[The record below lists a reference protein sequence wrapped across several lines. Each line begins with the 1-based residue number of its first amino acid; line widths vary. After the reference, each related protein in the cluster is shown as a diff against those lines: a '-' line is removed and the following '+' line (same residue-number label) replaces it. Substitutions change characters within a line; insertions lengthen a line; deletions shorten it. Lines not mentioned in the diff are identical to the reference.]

1 MRLAS
6 VVLALWY
13 WLAIIGPARA
23 TGIETALF
31 AVGTW
36 YAGLGVAG
44 QLLVQVGVSLALSAA
59 SYGLSYL
66 IGGAGKRQQGA
77 QQDTQGT
84 SLPEF
89 DALLETCRAYGT
101 ITTAGAVFFHK
112 TIANSGSSGPD
123 RWVFGLALSE
133 GICDSL
139 VSVSINGAECFFGP
153 AVGGIQDAVTSPW
166 FDGSI
171 AYMRAS
177 FRSGTDTQGVD
188 PIIAARFPTPP
199 DEFYPGDATRTT
211 KWAAFY
217 QRGICTLVLD
227 MDFGNSADHHAEL
240 WGVSYPQL
248 LVRVRGLRL
257 YDRTDPAQDPDDA
270 TTWTWTDTAT
280 VVIEDYL
287 VDDLGGQ
294 VDRDAVADGAA
305 TESIAIDREYIPTLD
320 GSEQRG
326 RINGMVYSSESPI
339 AVLGDMLQMNRGMLI
354 ATEGQY
360 VIRSDRAA
368 AAVATIH
375 KGQWRDQ
382 ISSTNEPD
390 TRSLI
395 DGVVAQFYPASRY
408 GQSAETAYPAEALDS
423 PSAER
428 VTFKYCDSAPAA
440 QRLGFAMMEE
450 NAVGRTVSGV
460 FDISV
465 LVASGKANRQ
475 IEVGDV
481 VNWDAPAPYDDMNG
495 LYRVDALSINS
506 DFSVSLSLTG
516 TSADVIEGWSTDLE
530 TPLEAAA

>member
-1 MRLAS
+1 MRRLSFIALLWLLA
-6 VVLALWY
+6 V
-13 WLAIIGPARA
+13 GPAHA
-23 TGIETALF
+23 TGIEA
-31 AVGTW
+31 AVLAVAGW
-36 YAGLGVAG
+36 YSTLGAVG

-66 IGGAGKRQQGA
+66 IGGAGKRQQQA
-77 QQDTQGT
+77 QQETQGT

-89 DALLETCRAYGT
+89 DALLEVCRAYGT
-101 ITTAGAVFFHK
+101 VTTAGAVFFHK
-112 TIANSGSSGPD
+112 TVANSGSSGPD

-133 GICDSL
+133 GICDEL
-139 VSVSINGAECFFGP
+139 VSVSINGTECFFGA
-153 AVGGIQDAVTSPW
+153 AVGGIQDAVTAPW

-177 FRSGTDTQGVD
+177 FRTGTDTQGVD
-188 PIIAARFPTPP
+188 PIIAARFPSPP
-199 DEFYPGDATRTT
+199 DDFFPGDATRAT

-240 WGVSYPQL
+240 WGVSYPQI
-248 LVRVRGLRL
+248 LVRLKGLRV

-287 VDDLGGQ
+287 CDDLGGQ
-294 VDRDAVADGAA
+294 VARADVADAPA
-305 TESIAIDREYIPTLD
+305 VESIGIDREYIPTLD
-320 GSEQRG
+320 GTEQRG

-339 AVLGDMLQMNRGMLI
+339 AVLGDMLQMNRGMPV

-360 VIRSDRAA
+360 VIRADRAA
-368 AAVATIH
+368 SAVATIH

-382 ISSTNEPD
+382 ISSQNEPD

-408 GQSAETAYPAEALDS
+408 GQSAETAYPSTALDN

-440 QRLGFAMMEE
+440 QRLAFALMEE
-450 NAVGRTVSGV
+450 NAIGRTISGV

-475 IEVGDV
+475 LEVGDV

-495 LYRVDALSINS
+495 LYKVDALSINS

-516 TSADVIEGWSTDLE
+516 TSADVIDGWSTALE

>member
-1 MRLAS
+1 MRRLSLALLAS
-6 VVLALWY
+6 VAL
-13 WLAIIGPARA
+13 ISPAYA
-23 TGIETALF
+23 DPITGTIA
-31 AVGTW
+31 AVGAW
-36 YAGLGVAG
+36 YASIGAVG

-66 IGGAGKRQQGA
+66 IGGAGKRQQQA
-77 QQDTQGT
+77 RQETQGT

-89 DALLETCRAYGT
+89 DALLEVGRAYGT

-112 TIANSGSSGPD
+112 TVANSGSSGPD

-133 GICDSL
+133 GICDEL
-139 VSVSINGAECFFGP
+139 VSVSINGTECFFGAP
-153 AVGGIQDAVTSPW
+153 SGGIQDAVTAPW

-177 FRSGTDTQGVD
+177 FRTGTDTQGVD
-188 PIIAARFPTPP
+188 PIIAARFPSPP
-199 DEFYPGDATRTT
+199 DDFFPGDATRAT

-217 QRGICTLVLD
+217 QRGICALVLD

-240 WGVSYPQL
+240 WGVAYPQI
-248 LVRVRGLRL
+248 LVRIKGLRI
-257 YDRTDPAQDPDDA
+257 YDRTDPAQDHDDA

-287 VDDLGGQ
+287 CDDLGGQ
-294 VDRDAVADGAA
+294 VARADVADAA
-305 TESIAIDREYIPTLD
+305 AAESIGIDREYIPTLA

-339 AVLGDMLQMNRGMLI
+339 AVLGDMLQMNRGMLV

-360 VIRSDRAA
+360 VIRADRAA
-368 AAVATIH
+368 SAVATIH

-382 ISSTNEPD
+382 ISAQNEPD

-408 GQSAETAYPAEALDS
+408 GQPAETAYPSTALDD

-428 VTFKYCDSAPAA
+428 VTFRYGDSAPAA
-440 QRLGFAMMEE
+440 QRLAFALMEE
-450 NAVGRTVSGV
+450 NAIGRTISGV

-465 LVASGKANRQ
+465 LAASGKANRQ
-475 IEVGDV
+475 LEVGDV

-516 TSADVIEGWSTDLE
+516 TSADVIDGWSTALE

>member
-1 MRLAS
+1 MRRLS
-6 VVLALWY
+6 LAL
-13 WLAIIGPARA
+13 LVS
-23 TGIETALF
+23 TALISPAYADPITGTIA
-31 AVGTW
+31 AVGAW
-36 YAGLGVAG
+36 YASIGAVG

-66 IGGAGKRQQGA
+66 IGGAGKRQQQA
-77 QQDTQGT
+77 RQETQGT

-89 DALLETCRAYGT
+89 DALLEVGRAYGT

-112 TIANSGSSGPD
+112 TVAAGGSSGPD

-133 GICDSL
+133 GICDGL
-139 VSVSINGAECFFGP
+139 VSISINGTECFFGA
-153 AVGGIQDAVTSPW
+153 AVGGIQDAVTAPW

-171 AYMRAS
+171 AYVRAS

-188 PIIAARFPTPP
+188 PIIAARFPSPP

-227 MDFGNSADHHAEL
+227 MDYGNSADHHAEL
-240 WGVSYPQL
+240 WGVAYPQI

-287 VDDLGGQ
+287 CDDLGGQ
-294 VDRDAVADGAA
+294 VDRDDVADGAA
-305 TESIAIDREYIPTLD
+305 AESIGIDREYIPTLD

-326 RINGMVYSSESPI
+326 RINGMVYSTESPI
-339 AVLGDMLQMNRGMLI
+339 AVLGDMLQMNRGMLV

-360 VIRSDRAA
+360 VIRADRAA

-382 ISSTNEPD
+382 ISAQNEPD

-408 GQSAETAYPAEALDS
+408 GQSAETAYPATALDN
-423 PSAER
+423 PSSER
-428 VTFKYCDSAPAA
+428 VTFRYCDSPAAA

-475 IEVGDV
+475 LEVGDV
-481 VNWDAPAPYDDMNG
+481 VNWDAPSPYDDMNG
-495 LYRVDALSINS
+495 LYRVDALIINS

-516 TSADVIEGWSTDLE
+516 TSASVIEGWSTDLE

>member
-1 MRLAS
+1 MVLRQLS
-6 VVLALWY
+6 LALVVA
-13 WLAIIGPARA
+13 LALVGPAQA
-23 TGIETALF
+23 EPISGTIA
-31 AVGTW
+31 AVGAW
-36 YAGLGVAG
+36 YASLGVVG

-66 IGGAGKRQQGA
+66 IGGAGKRQQQA
-77 QQDTQGT
+77 RQETQGT
-84 SLPEF
+84 ALPEF

-101 ITTAGAVFFHK
+101 VTTAGAVFFHK
-112 TIANSGSSGPD
+112 TASAAGSSGPD

-133 GICDSL
+133 GICDGL
-139 VSVSINGAECFFGP
+139 VSVSINGTECFFGP
-153 AVGGIQDAVTSPW
+153 PAGGIQNAVTAPW

-188 PIIAARFPTPP
+188 PIIADRFPSPP
-199 DEFYPGDATRTT
+199 DEFFPGDATRAT

-217 QRGICTLVLD
+217 QRGIATLVLD

-240 WGVSYPQL
+240 WGVAYPQI
-248 LVRVRGLRL
+248 LVRVRGLRQF
-257 YDRTDPAQDPDDA
+257 DRTDPAQDPDDPA
-270 TTWTWTDTAT
+270 TWTWTDAAT
-280 VVIEDYL
+280 VAIEDYL
-287 VDDLGGQ
+287 VSEIGGQ
-294 VDRDAVADGAA
+294 LDRDLVADAPA
-305 TESIAIDREYIPTLD
+305 VESIGIDRDYVPTLE

-326 RINGMVYSSESPI
+326 RINGMVYSSESPT
-339 AVLGDMLQMNRGMLI
+339 AVLGDMLQMNRGLLV

-360 VIRSDRAA
+360 VIRADRAA
-368 AAVATIH
+368 VAVATIH

-382 ISSTNEPD
+382 IGAQNEPD

-408 GQSAETAYPAEALDS
+408 GQSAETAYPAEALDD
-423 PSAER
+423 PAAER

-450 NAVGRTVSGV
+450 NAAGRTISGV

-465 LVASGKANRQ
+465 LVASGKPNRQ
-475 IEVGDV
+475 LEVGDV
-481 VNWDAPAPYDDMNG
+481 VNWDAPSPYDDMNG

-516 TSADVIEGWSTDLE
+516 TSAAVIDGWSTDLE

>member
-1 MRLAS
+1 MRRLS
-6 VVLALWY
+6 FIILLW
-13 WLAIIGPARA
+13 LVSLGPAQA
-23 TGIETALF
+23 TGIETALV
-31 AVGTW
+31 ALGSW
-36 YAGLGVAG
+36 YAGIGVTG
-44 QLLVQVGVSLALSAA
+44 QLLVQLGAGLALSAA

-66 IGGAGKRQQGA
+66 IGGAGKRQSGA
-77 QQDTQGT
+77 QQDAQGT

-101 ITTAGAVFFHK
+101 VTTAGAVFFHK
-112 TIANSGSSGPD
+112 TVANSGSSGPD

-133 GICDSL
+133 GICDGL
-139 VSVSINGAECFFGP
+139 VSVSINGTECFFGA
-153 AVGGIQDAVTSPW
+153 AVGGIQDAVTAPW
-166 FDGSI
+166 FDGSV

-188 PIIAARFPTPP
+188 PIIAARFPSPP
-199 DEFYPGDATRTT
+199 DDFFPGDATRVA
-211 KWAAFY
+211 KWAGFY

-227 MDFGNSADHHAEL
+227 MDFGNTADHHAEL

-248 LVRVRGLRL
+248 LVRIRGLRI

-270 TTWTWTDTAT
+270 TSWTWTDTAT

-294 VDRDAVADGAA
+294 VDRDAIADAA
-305 TESIAIDREYIPTLD
+305 AVQSIVIDREFIPTLD

-326 RINGMVYSSESPI
+326 RINGMVYSTESPI
-339 AVLGDMLQMNRGMLI
+339 GVLGDMLQMNRGLLV

-360 VIRSDRAA
+360 VIRADREAV
-368 AAVATIH
+368 AVATIH

-382 ISSTNEPD
+382 ISSQNEPD

-395 DGVVAQFYPASRY
+395 SGVVAQFYPAARY
-408 GQSAETAYPAEALDS
+408 GQSAETAYPATALDD
-423 PSAER
+423 PTAER
-428 VTFKYCDSAPAA
+428 VTFKFCDSAPAA
-440 QRLGFAMMEE
+440 QRLAYGMKTE
-450 NAVGRTVSGV
+450 NAIGSTISGV

-475 IEVGDV
+475 LEVGDV
-481 VNWDAPAPYDDMNG
+481 ANWDAPAPYDDMNG
-495 LYRVDALSINS
+495 LDRVDALSINS

-516 TSADVIEGWSTDLE
+516 TSVDVIDGWSTALE

>member
-1 MRLAS
+1 MRRLSLALLAS
-6 VVLALWY
+6 VALISPAY
-13 WLAIIGPARA
+13 ADPITGAIA
-23 TGIETALF
+23 
-31 AVGTW
+31 AVVYW
-36 YAGLGVAG
+36 YAGIGAVG
-44 QLLVQVGVSLALSAA
+44 QLLVQVGVGLALSAA

-66 IGGAGKRQQGA
+66 IGGAGKRQQQA
-77 QQDTQGT
+77 RQETQGT

-89 DALLETCRAYGT
+89 DALLEVGRAYGT

-112 TIANSGSSGPD
+112 TVAAGGSSGPD
-123 RWVFGLALSE
+123 RWVFGLCLSE
-133 GICDSL
+133 GICDGL
-139 VSVSINGAECFFGP
+139 VSISINGTECFFGA
-153 AVGGIQDAVTSPW
+153 AVGGIQDAVTAPW
-166 FDGSI
+166 FDGSV
-171 AYMRAS
+171 AYMRAA

-188 PIIAARFPTPP
+188 PIIAARFPSPP
-199 DEFYPGDATRTT
+199 DDFFPGDATRAT

-240 WGVSYPQL
+240 WGVSYPQII
-248 LVRVRGLRL
+248 VRIKGLRI

-287 VDDLGGQ
+287 CDELGGQ
-294 VDRDAVADGAA
+294 VARDDVADGAA
-305 TESIAIDREYIPTLD
+305 AESIGIDREYVPTLD

-326 RINGMVYSSESPI
+326 RINGLVYSTESPI
-339 AVLGDMLQMNRGMLI
+339 AVLGDMLQMNRGMLV
-354 ATEGQY
+354 ATEGEY
-360 VIRSDRAA
+360 VIRADRAA

-382 ISSTNEPD
+382 ISSQNEPD

-395 DGVVAQFYPASRY
+395 EGVVAQFYPASRY
-408 GQSAETAYPAEALDS
+408 GQSAETAYPATALDN

-428 VTFKYCDSAPAA
+428 VTFRYCDSPAAA

-450 NAVGRTVSGV
+450 NAVGRTISGV

-475 IEVGDV
+475 LEVGDV
-481 VNWDAPAPYDDMNG
+481 VNWDAPAPYNDMNG

-516 TSADVIEGWSTDLE
+516 TSASVIEGWSTDLE